1 MAEQKKKIGIGALIS
16 YGMGDLYGGGSFLI
30 ISTLFMYF
38 LTDVVGLSP
47 FLAGLVVM
55 VGKAWDAISDPL
67 MGLISDR
74 TRSRFGRRRVYFLAS
89 IVPVFIS
96 FWMLWITLRFPSQL
110 ATFVYYL
117 FSYIL
122 FCTVYT
128 IVMVP
133 YSSLP
138 TEMSGDYRERAR
150 LSGARMLFSQLSALL
165 AGTIPGFLVKN
176 LYKDNPSQGFFLV
189 GLIFGLLY
197 ALPWIIVFL
206 GTWEEDIPTA
216 RVNKNSGQ
224 QSAGLIQSFK
234 DLRSLL
240 ACRSF
245 RLHIGMYLLGYT
257 ALDILSASFVYFV
270 TYYIG
275 RGSIYTLCLGSML
288 IFQLLSLP
296 LHITISNR
304 IGKGRSYAIGAG
316 IVFLVS
322 LIFVTLSPE
331 SPTLLILIS
340 SALLGLGLS
349 PVVAMPWAMLPESSD
364 ADELT
369 NHIERA
375 GSVAGVF
382 TLCRKLVQALTLW
395 IFGLLLQGIGYA
407 AGATQ
412 QSAGA
417 IQGIRYIFVFGPLAF
432 VALGTILAILYP
444 ITPKTFALMR
454 KTLEASRAGQTFHCG
469 EADEKRLLKITGKQ

>member
-1 MAEQKKKIGIGALIS
+1 MEEQKKRIGIGSLVA
-16 YGMGDLYGGGSFLI
+16 YGMGDMYGGGSFLI
-30 ISTLFMYF
+30 ISTLFIYF

-47 FLAGLVVM
+47 LLAGLVVL
-55 VGKAWDAISDPL
+55 VGKAWDAVSDPL

-74 TRSRFGRRRVYFLAS
+74 TKSRFGRRRIYFLIS
-89 IVPVFIS
+89 IVPVFLS
-96 FWMLWITLRFPSQL
+96 FWMLWLTLRFESEL
-110 ATFVYYL
+110 ATFFYYL

-128 IVMVP
+128 VVMVP

-150 LSGARMLFSQLSALL
+150 LSGARMLFSQLSALI

-176 LYKDNPSQGFFLV
+176 LYRNNPSQGFFMV

-206 GTWEEDIPTA
+206 GTWEEDIPNAPNT
-216 RVNKNSGQ
+216 VKQ
-224 QSAGLIQSFK
+224 AGLIQSFK

-240 ACRSF
+240 SCRSF

-275 RGSIYTLCLGSML
+275 RGNIYTLCLGSML
-288 IFQLLSLP
+288 IFQLISLP
-296 LHITISNR
+296 LHITIANR

-316 IVFLVS
+316 IVFLVA
-322 LIFVTLSPE
+322 IFFITLSPE
-331 SPTLLILIS
+331 SPTILILAS

-395 IFGLLLQGIGYA
+395 VFGLLLQAIGYS

-412 QSAGA
+412 QSMAA
-417 IQGIRYIFVFGPLAF
+417 IQGIRYIFVFGPFLF
-432 VALGTILAILYP
+432 IGLGTILAILYP
-444 ITPKTFALMR
+444 ITPKTFTLMR
-454 KTLEASRAGQTFHCG
+454 TILEAARRGKPYSCTED
-469 EADEKRLLKITGKQ
+469 EAAALNKITGK

>member
-1 MAEQKKKIGIGALIS
+1 MAEQKKRLGIGALVS
-16 YGMGDLYGGGSFLI
+16 YGMGDIYGGGSFLI
-30 ISTLFMYF
+30 ISTLFIYF

-47 FLAGLVVM
+47 LLAGLVVL
-55 VGKAWDAISDPL
+55 VGKAWDAVSDPL

-74 TRSRFGRRRVYFLAS
+74 TKSRFGRRRVYFLVS
-89 IVPVFIS
+89 IIPVFLS
-96 FWMLWITLRFPSQL
+96 FWMLWLTLRFENEL
-110 ATFVYYL
+110 ATFFYYL
-117 FSYIL
+117 FSYVL

-150 LSGARMLFSQLSALL
+150 LSGARMLFSQLSALI

-176 LYKDNPSQGFFLV
+176 VYRDNPSQGFFMV

-197 ALPWIIVFL
+197 ALPWIIVFM

-216 RVNKNSGQ
+216 QTTQ
-224 QSAGLIQSFK
+224 QNAGLMQSFK

-240 ACRSF
+240 SCRSF

-296 LHITISNR
+296 LHITIANR
-304 IGKGRSYAIGAG
+304 IGKGKSYAIGAG
-316 IVFLVS
+316 IVFLVA
-322 LIFVTLSPE
+322 IFFITLTPA
-331 SPTLLILIS
+331 SPTILILAS

-395 IFGLLLQGIGYA
+395 VFGLLLQAIGYT
-407 AGATQ
+407 AGATH
-412 QSAGA
+412 QSGSA
-417 IQGIRYIFVFGPLAF
+417 IQGIRYIFVFGPLLF
-432 VALGTILAILYP
+432 IGLGTLLAILYP

-454 KTLEASRAGQTFHCG
+454 KTLEASRAGQASPCT
-469 EADEKRLLKITGKQ
+469 ELEEESLKRITGKK

>member
-1 MAEQKKKIGIGALIS
+1 MAEQKKKIGIGSLLA
-16 YGMGDLYGGGSFLI
+16 YGMGDIYGGGSFLI
-30 ISTLFMYF
+30 ISTLFIYF

-47 FLAGLVVM
+47 MLAGLVVL
-55 VGKAWDAISDPL
+55 VGKAWDAVSDPL

-74 TRSRFGRRRVYFLAS
+74 TKSRFGRRRVYFLAS
-89 IVPVFIS
+89 IIPVFVS
-96 FWMLWITLRFPSQL
+96 FWMLWLSMRFESEL
-110 ATFVYYL
+110 ATFFYYL

-138 TEMSGDYRERAR
+138 TEMSSDYRERAR
-150 LSGARMLFSQLSALL
+150 LSGARMLFSQLSALI

-176 LYKDNPSQGFFLV
+176 VYRDNPSQGFFMV

-206 GTWEEDIPTA
+206 GTWEEDIPSA
-216 RVNKNSGQ
+216 PKAQ
-224 QSAGLIQSFK
+224 QTGGLIQSFK

-240 ACRSF
+240 SCRSF

-257 ALDILSASFVYFV
+257 ALDLLSASFVYFV

-296 LHITISNR
+296 LHIMLSNK

-316 IVFLVS
+316 VVFLVA
-322 LIFVTLSPE
+322 IFFITLTPA
-331 SPTLLILIS
+331 SPTILILAS

-395 IFGLLLQGIGYA
+395 VFGLLLQAIGYT
-407 AGATQ
+407 AGVAQ
-412 QSAGA
+412 QSGSA
-417 IQGIRYIFVFGPLAF
+417 IQGIRYIFVFGPLLF
-432 VALGTILAILYP
+432 IGLGTLLAILYP

-454 KTLEASRAGQTFHCG
+454 KALEANRAGETISCT
-469 EADEKRLLKITGKQ
+469 ELEETALKKITGKK